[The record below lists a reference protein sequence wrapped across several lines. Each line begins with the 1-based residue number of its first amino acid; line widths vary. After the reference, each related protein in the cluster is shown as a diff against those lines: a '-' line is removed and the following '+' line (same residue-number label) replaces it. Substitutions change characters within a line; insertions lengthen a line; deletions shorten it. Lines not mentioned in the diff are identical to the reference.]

1 MTKSRENLYQPASFE
16 AYWREK
22 WEEEKLH
29 FVDNPIYKDRPS
41 YYCLDMFPYP
51 SGSGLH
57 VGHWRGYVI
66 SDVWSRYQ
74 MLKGFKVLHPMGW
87 DNFGLPAET
96 DAIKKGIHP
105 TVSTRKNIEN
115 MKRQL
120 KEIGCIYDWTREI
133 STTDLEY
140 YKWTQWIFLQMFKK
154 GLAYQKQQP
163 VNWCDS
169 CRVVLANE
177 ETEGGKCERC
187 GGTNIRRID
196 KKQWMLRITAY
207 AERLLNDLDRLKWPE
222 KVKEMQR
229 NWIGRS
235 VGAIVYFTVTTVDQE
250 EVQLE
255 VFTTRPDT
263 LFGATFMVLAP
274 EHPLVARI
282 TTPERE
288 AEVNAYIQRARTLSS
303 VDRQKVTSSEK
314 TGSFTGSYAVN
325 PVNNQSI
332 PIFISDYVLMD
343 YGTGAIMSVPAHDQR
358 DFEFAKKFGLP
369 IVEVIYSEQAE
380 RDEQGNLVFAYTGDG
395 ILINSGYLN
404 SLTVEEAKKR
414 VVEELSREGK
424 GKFTVDYKLRD
435 WIFARQRYWGEP
447 IPIVHCQRCGTV
459 PVPESELPV
468 KLPDVESYQPT
479 GDAESPLAAI
489 SDWVNTSCPSCGG
502 PARRETD
509 TMPQWAG
516 SSWYFIRYASPHY
529 DQGIAR
535 QEDIKQWLPVDMYV
549 GGIEHAVLHLLYAR
563 FWTKFLFDEGI
574 VPFEEPFEQLFNQGM
589 ICRAA
594 YRCEQCNRWIFE
606 EQIKADFGKEQVFCP
621 ICGTLLKK
629 SLEKMSKSK
638 GNGVNPDDLVKQ
650 YGTDSLRLYE
660 LFAGDPTADSEW
672 NDEGIKGCYA
682 FLKKSW
688 QFITAGPFQ
697 AEQPSR
703 KAEQLINRLIKKV
716 EERVNSFKLN
726 TAVSAFM
733 EFINQAAQIRDSF
746 TKELAERF
754 LITLAPFAPHIAE
767 ELWRNHL
774 GHEQSIFLASFPAY
788 DEDLAR
794 LEEIEIAVQ
803 VNGKLRGVFA
813 TEPGASPKEL
823 ENTAKR
829 LDRVRELLDGRTIK
843 KVVVVPDK
851 IVNFV
856 IQ

>member
-1 MTKSRENLYQPASFE
+1 MKKDRDIYYQPNTFE
-16 AYWREK
+16 ALWRGK
-22 WEEEKLH
+22 WEEEKLYY
-29 FVDNPIYKDRPS
+29 VDNPVYRDRPA

-66 SDVWSRYQ
+66 SDIWSRYKL
-74 MLKGFKVLHPMGW
+74 LKGFNVLHPMGW

-105 TVSTRKNIEN
+105 TISTRKNIEN

-120 KEIGCIYDWTREI
+120 KEIGCVYDWAREI

-163 VNWCDS
+163 VNWCSD

-187 GGTNIRRID
+187 GGSNIKKID
-196 KKQWMLRITAY
+196 KKQWMLKITAY
-207 AERLLNDLDRLKWPE
+207 AERLLKDLDDLNWPE

-235 VGAIVYFTVTTVDQE
+235 EGAIVQFKAQTITGDE
-250 EVQLE
+250 ISFDI
-255 VFTTRPDT
+255 FTTRPDT

-274 EHPLVARI
+274 EHPLVSQL
-282 TTPERE
+282 TTPER
-288 AEVNAYIQRARTLSS
+288 ADEVAGYIKKAQSMS
-303 VDRQKVTSSEK
+303 YVDRQKATRDK
-314 TGSFTGSYAVN
+314 TGAFIGSCAVN
-325 PVNNQSI
+325 PVNNKPV

-358 DFEFAKKFGLP
+358 DFEFAREFNLP

-380 RDEQGNLVFAYTGDG
+380 RDNQGNLTSAYVGDG
-395 ILINSGYLN
+395 TLINSDYLN
-404 SLTVEEAKKR
+404 SLSVEQAKKR
-414 VVEELSREGK
+414 VVQELLKEGK
-424 GKFTVDYKLRD
+424 ARSTVDYKLRD

-447 IPIVHCQRCGTV
+447 IPIIHCKKCGAV
-459 PVPESELPV
+459 AVPEEELPI
-468 KLPDVESYQPT
+468 KLPPVESYQPT
-479 GDAESPLAAI
+479 GDAESPLASI
-489 SDWVNTSCPSCGG
+489 SEWVNTTCPACGG

-516 SSWYFIRYASPHY
+516 SSWYFIRYASPRY
-529 DQGIAR
+529 DRALASDA
-535 QEDIKQWLPVDMYV
+535 DIRKWLPVNMYV

-563 FWTKFLFDEGI
+563 FWTKFLYDEGA
-574 VPFEEPFEQLFNQGM
+574 VPFHEPFQQLFNQGM
-589 ICRAA
+589 ICRTA
-594 YRCEQCNRWIFE
+594 YRCNTCNRWIFE
-606 EQIKADFGKEQVFCP
+606 DQIKDDFGKDEVSCP
-621 ICGTLLKK
+621 ICGTVLQK

-638 GNGVNPDDLVKQ
+638 GNGVNPDELVEK
-650 YGTDSLRLYE
+650 YGTDALRLYE
-660 LFAGDPTADSEW
+660 LFAGDPTVDSEW

-682 FLKKSW
+682 FLKKAW
-688 QFITAGPFQ
+688 QFMAAGDFE
-697 AEQPSR
+697 AEKPAR
-703 KAEQLINRLIKKV
+703 KAEQLTHRLIKKV
-716 EERVNSFKLN
+716 EERLSSFKLN

-733 EFINQAAQIRDSF
+733 EFINEASPIRDAF
-746 TKELAERF
+746 TKELAEQF

-767 ELWRNHL
+767 ELWRNYL
-774 GHEQSIFLASFPAY
+774 DHEKSIFLASCPVY
-788 DEDLAR
+788 DEELAM

-813 TEPGASPKEL
+813 AEPGTHKEDL
-823 ENTAKR
+823 ERAAKD
-829 LDRVRELLDGRTIK
+829 LDRVRELLDGKQIR
-843 KVVVVPDK
+843 KVIVVPDK

-856 IQ
+856 VA